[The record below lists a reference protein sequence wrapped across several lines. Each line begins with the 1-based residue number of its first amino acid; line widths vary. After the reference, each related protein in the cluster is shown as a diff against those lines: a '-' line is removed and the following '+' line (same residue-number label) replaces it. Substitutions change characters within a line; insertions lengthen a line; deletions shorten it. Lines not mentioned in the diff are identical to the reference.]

1 MRHCVRAGRS
11 RVKAGY
17 VFFFRKKKAGD
28 VQSRARGRGRR
39 VVART
44 SVQKLID
51 RPHVLAPRRPL
62 SAGPAHR
69 QLSAAGTALRRLVQA
84 TSELPGRAGVSS
96 RGLGQI
102 WAGPMV
108 LARRPSF
115 QQCLPLKKKKN
126 LSEQCLHIARRQPA
140 QLNGTTRVSSRYP
153 AAPQSLHNPGLNE

>member
-1 MRHCVRAGRS
+1 M
-11 RVKAGY
+11 
-17 VFFFRKKKAGD
+17 
-28 VQSRARGRGRR
+28 
-39 VVART
+39 ART

-62 SAGPAHR
+62 RAGPAHR

-115 QQCLPLKKKKN
+115 QQCLPLKKKIYQSN
-126 LSEQCLHIARRQPA
+126 AAPNDAMWPTCRYSYSRPLHKPDPLVRSLPPTKFETLARFRQGQPA
-140 QLNGTTRVSSRYP
+140 ARHRHAPP
-153 AAPQSLHNPGLNE
+153 ASPCKRCEFKWV